1 MANTLN
7 VDVAVDVSGLPDL
20 RDVGTALDDVH
31 TKSDK
36 FGSVSTGVWQGV
48 GQQVTRFGAD
58 ILSSGVSAGIEAV
71 GNSIGLASDKAESAD
86 KASRLFGDSY
96 GIVDQASRN
105 AARTVGLSS
114 GAYLEQAGVLGNL
127 TTNLGFSGDE
137 AANMSVDMLALAAD
151 VGSFNNA
158 PTADVVAAMGAAFRG
173 ETEPIRAFGVF
184 LDDASVK
191 AKAMEMG
198 LYDGVG
204 AIDANAKAQATY
216 QIILGDTTAAQGNFA
231 ATSSGFANTQKIA
244 AAEQEEAWTTFGAA
258 LVPIATQ
265 FTTLLTPAIQGV
277 TAVLGILAD
286 NLPTVIAILIPF
298 GIAIAATV
306 VPPFLAWAAATLAA
320 TWPLLAIAAAV
331 GAVVFI
337 LDQLGILDVVIGW
350 FQTLANTL
358 MGMLQPAIDTI
369 IGLFRTVWD
378 AITKAGQA
386 LQGPLQAGLGLVTG
400 AFDLLKTP
408 IDLVIG
414 VLGVAWDVFMKLV
427 SLLRGPVDI
436 AIGVVQDV
444 FDGLVSA
451 IRIGAGWIG
460 TIIGGIQSVFQTLQ
474 RVAQDVMGAISNA
487 WNTLWSGIQSIGN
500 QLMAFLG
507 RIFQPLADAVNTVMG
522 VVKDAWNAF
531 ARAWN
536 GFQINIPKIEIPNP
550 LGGFFTLGGGSIGLP
565 KLPTLARGGIVTA
578 PTLLIA
584 GERGREAIVPLGS
597 GFGSGQVIN
606 VYVEAGVGDPV
617 AIGREIVET
626 IRAYER
632 ANGPAF

>member
-1 MANTLN
+1 MANQLT
-7 VDVAVDVSGLPDL
+7 VDVNVDVSGLPDL
-20 RDVGTALDDVH
+20 KDVGTALDDVA
-31 TKSDK
+31 TKSSK
-36 FGSVSTGVWQGV
+36 SGEVQKGVWQGV
-48 GQQVTRFGAD
+48 GQQVTRMGTD
-58 ILSSGVSAGIEAV
+58 LISSGVNVVIDNV

-86 KASRLFGDSY
+86 KANRLFGSSY
-96 GIVDQASRN
+96 GIVDQASQN

-114 GAYLEQAGVLGNL
+114 GAYLEQAGILGNL

-137 AANMSVDMLALAAD
+137 AASMSVDMVQLAAD

-158 PTADVVAAMGAAFRG
+158 PTADVVQAMGAAFRG
-173 ETEPIRAFGVF
+173 ESEPIRAFGVF

-191 AKAMEMG
+191 QQAMAMG

-216 QIILGDTTAAQGNFA
+216 AIILQDTAAAQGNFA
-231 ATSSGFANTQKIA
+231 DTSTGYANTQKIA

-265 FTTLLTPAIQGV
+265 FTQLLTPAVQGI
-277 TAVLGILAD
+277 TAVLGVLAD
-286 NLPTVIAILIPF
+286 NIPTVIAVLVPLGILVL
-298 GIAIAATV
+298 ATI
-306 VPPFLAWAAATLAA
+306 VPPFLAWAAATIAA

-331 GAVVFI
+331 GAVIFI
-337 LDQLGILDVVIGW
+337 LDQLGILDVIIGW
-350 FQTLANTL
+350 MRQLADVL
-358 MGMLQPAIDTI
+358 IAALKPAIDAI
-369 IGLFRTVWD
+369 IGVGRTVFGVLGD
-378 AITKAGQA
+378 VANT
-386 LQGPLQAGLGLVTG
+386 LQGPLQAGLNLVTG

-408 IDLVIG
+408 INLVVDVVG
-414 VLGVAWDVFMKLV
+414 TVWDVFTKLV
-427 SLLRGPVDI
+427 SLLRGPVDV
-436 AIGVVQDV
+436 AIGIVKGL
-444 FDGLVSA
+444 FEGLVRA
-451 IRIGAGWIG
+451 IQLGAGFIG
-460 TIIGGIQSVFQTLQ
+460 TVIGGIQTVFQTLQ
-474 RVAQDVMGAISNA
+474 RIAQDVMGAISSA
-487 WNTLWSGIQSIGN
+487 WNTLWTGIQNIGN
-500 QLMAFLG
+500 QLKTFLG
-507 RIFQPLADAVNTVMG
+507 GVFQPLADAINTVMG

-565 KLPTLARGGIVTA
+565 HLPTLGKGGIVTA

-584 GERGREAIVPLGS
+584 GERGAEAIVPLGS
-597 GFGSGQVIN
+597 GFGSGQTIN